1 MKGRKLLMIPGPIEF
16 EPEVLRAMSAVT
28 TSHVA
33 PSFIHSFGNAL
44 DLMKKIWLA
53 PAGQPFVVAGSGT
66 LAMDMAVA
74 NLVEAGDNALVISTG
89 YFGTR
94 YKDILERYQVNVTIL
109 EAPVGEVPS
118 LETIENALKNKA
130 YKVVTM
136 THVDTST
143 GVLVHPKEIAA
154 LAKKYNT
161 LSILDGVCSVAGEE
175 IKQEAWGID
184 VVLTA
189 SQKAV
194 GVPPGLALLV
204 ASEKAIQTWE
214 DRKTLV
220 SNYYADWKNWLPIM
234 KAYQERKPSY
244 FGTPPVNLI
253 MALETSL
260 RIINEEGIATRIQKH
275 KQLAGAFREAIAAI
289 GLKILPIKKENAAN
303 TLTAVY
309 YPEGVEMASFLKHLS
324 KLDVIVAGGLLPEIK
339 TKYFRVGHMGAVTS
353 SDMISTLSAIEFA
366 LVKSGFTFESGIG
379 LSTFQKILNRSF
391 G

>member
-33 PSFIHSFGNAL
+33 PSFINSFGNAL
-44 DLMKKIWLA
+44 DLMQKVWLA
-53 PAGQPFVVAGSGT
+53 PNGQPFVVAGSGT

-74 NLVEAGDNALVISTG
+74 NLVETGDNVLVVSTG
-89 YFGTR
+89 YFGKR
-94 YKDILERYQVNVTIL
+94 YQDILERYQTNVTFL
-109 EAPVGEVPS
+109 DAPVGEIPS
-118 LETIENALKNKA
+118 LESIENALKSKA
-130 YKVVTM
+130 YKLVTM

-143 GVLVHPKEIAA
+143 GVLVRPKEIAA
-154 LAKKYNT
+154 LAKKYNA

-175 IKQEAWGID
+175 IKQEEWGID

-204 ASEKAIQTWE
+204 ASSKAMQTWE
-214 DRKTLV
+214 HRKTLV
-220 SNYYADWKNWLPIM
+220 PNYYADWKNWLPIM
-234 KAYQERKPSY
+234 KAYQGRKPSY

-260 RIINEEGIATRIQKH
+260 KIIHEEGIAIRVQKH
-275 KQLAGAFREAIAAI
+275 QQLANAFREAITAL
-289 GLKILPIKKENAAN
+289 GLNILPSKKEDAAN
-303 TLTAVY
+303 TLTAIY
-309 YPEGVEMASFLKHLS
+309 YPSGVEAGEFLKQLS
-324 KLDVIVAGGLLPEIK
+324 KLDVIVAGGLLPELK

-353 SDMISTLSAIEFA
+353 IDIISTLSAIEFA
-366 LVKSGFTFESGIG
+366 LVKCGFTFESGIG
-379 LSTFQKILNRSF
+379 LSTFQKILNKEIE
-391 G
+391 